1 MSERSKSDWAKL
13 KTVKT
18 PKFRVSF
25 PHVFEPH
32 AFEKNPAKYSI
43 VMLFPKDTDLKAL
56 KMACNA
62 AAAQKWGTDT
72 SKWPKNAGGQPI
84 RMPFRDGAEK
94 TDLQGYEG
102 NIFVSASTKTKP
114 GLVDQKLQ
122 PIEAESD
129 FYAGCYARAE
139 LQAFAY
145 DTNGNKGVSFAL
157 QNVQKLADGE
167 PFAGKKKAEDTF
179 NDDFEI
185 PTDGLEIGEGGVDL
199 GFN

>member
-1 MSERSKSDWAKL
+1 MNMSERSKADWAKL

-32 AFEKNPAKYSI
+32 AFEKNEPKYSM
-43 VMLFPKDTDLKAL
+43 VMLFPKDTDIKSLKI
-56 KMACNA
+56 ACNA
-62 AAAQKWGTDT
+62 AAAQKWGNDST
-72 SKWPKNAGGQPI
+72 KWPKNL
-84 RMPFRDGAEK
+84 RLPFRDGNEK

-102 NIFVSASTKTKP
+102 NIFVSASSKNKP

-122 PIEAESD
+122 PILAEND

-157 QNVQKLADGE
+157 QNVQKLAEGE
-167 PFAGKKKAEDTF
+167 PFSGKKKAEDTF
-179 NDDFEI
+179 NDDFAIES
-185 PTDGLEIGEGGVDL
+185 DGLEIGDTADL
-199 GFN
+199 GF